1 MRLTALSRPVPART
15 GAGALALT
23 LALTLTA
30 VLAALPQL
38 GGGTA
43 AAATSAT
50 KVIARHSAGATFS
63 HVRASRRADRLNWR
77 ALARCE
83 AGGNPRAAN
92 PAGYYGLYQFTVA
105 TWRGVGGHGYPHR
118 ASRAEQTMRAKK
130 LFQRAGS
137 SPWPTCGRRLYA

>member
-1 MRLTALSRPVPART
+1 MRVTTLSRPVPART
-15 GAGALALT
+15 GALT

-30 VLAALPQL
+30 VLTTLAPL
-38 GGGTA
+38 GAGNRCGGDVPRHGHC
-43 AAATSAT
+43 AATSAT
-50 KVIARHSAGATFS
+50 FS
-63 HVRASRRADRLNWR
+63 HARASRRADRLNWK

-105 TWRGVGGHGYPHR
+105 TWRGLGGHGYPNH

-137 SPWPTCGRRLYA
+137 SPWPTCGRRLYV

>member
-1 MRLTALSRPVPART
+1 MRVTTLSRPAPART
-15 GAGALALT
+15 GALT

-30 VLAALPQL
+30 VLTTIAPL

-43 AAATSAT
+43 AAATSRA
-50 KVIARHSAGATFS
+50 KFSARHSATVS
-63 HVRASRRADRLNWR
+63 HARASRRADRLNWK

-105 TWRGVGGHGYPHR
+105 TWRGLGGHGYPNH
-118 ASRAEQTMRAKK
+118 ASRAEQTLRAKK

>member
-1 MRLTALSRPVPART
+1 MRVIAMSHPAPAR
-15 GAGALALT
+15 AGALT

-30 VLAALPQL
+30 VLTTLAPL

-43 AAATSAT
+43 AAATSRS
-50 KVIARHSAGATFS
+50 KVTPRHSAGDAS
-63 HVRASRRADRLNWR
+63 HTRASRRADRLNWK

-105 TWRGVGGHGYPHR
+105 TWRGVGGHGYPNH
-118 ASRAEQTMRAKK
+118 ASRGEQTQRAKK

-137 SPWPTCGRRLYA
+137 SPWPNCGRRLYG

>member
-1 MRLTALSRPVPART
+1 MRVAPLSDPPV
-15 GAGALALT
+15 ALT

-30 VLAALPQL
+30 MLSTLAPL

-43 AAATSAT
+43 AAATSHTLVA
-50 KVIARHSAGATFS
+50 ARHKAGVTLS
-63 HVRASRRADRLNWR
+63 HVRTSRTDRLNWR

-92 PAGYYGLYQFTVA
+92 PAGYYGLYQFSVA
-105 TWRGVGGHGYPHR
+105 TWRGVGGHGYPNH
-118 ASRAEQTMRAKK
+118 ASRSEQTSRAKQ

-137 SPWPTCGRRLYA
+137 SPWPTCGHLLYV

>member
-1 MRLTALSRPVPART
+1 MRVIAMSHPAPAR
-15 GAGALALT
+15 AGALT

-30 VLAALPQL
+30 MLTTLAPL

-43 AAATSAT
+43 AAATSRS
-50 KVIARHSAGATFS
+50 KVTARHSAGAAS
-63 HVRASRRADRLNWR
+63 HTRASRRADRLNWK

-105 TWRGVGGHGYPHR
+105 TWRGVGGHGYPNH
-118 ASRAEQTMRAKK
+118 ASRGEQTQRAKK

-137 SPWPTCGRRLYA
+137 SPWPHCGRRLYG

>member
-1 MRLTALSRPVPART
+1 MRVIAMSRPAPAR
-15 GAGALALT
+15 AGALT

-30 VLAALPQL
+30 MLTTLAPL

-43 AAATSAT
+43 AAATSRS
-50 KVIARHSAGATFS
+50 KVTARHSAGAAS
-63 HVRASRRADRLNWR
+63 HTRASRRADRLNWK

-105 TWRGVGGHGYPHR
+105 TWRGVGGHGYPNH
-118 ASRAEQTMRAKK
+118 ASRGEQTQRAKK

-137 SPWPTCGRRLYA
+137 SPWPHCGRRLYG

>member
-1 MRLTALSRPVPART
+1 MRVTASTPPAPART
-15 GAGALALT
+15 GAIM

-30 VLAALPQL
+30 ALTPLAPL
-38 GGGTA
+38 GAETA
-43 AAATSAT
+43 AAATSRPKAT
-50 KVIARHSAGATFS
+50 ARHSAGATFS
-63 HVRASRRADRLNWR
+63 RARASRADRLNWR

-105 TWRGVGGHGYPHR
+105 TWRGVGGHGYPNH
-118 ASRAEQTMRAKK
+118 ASRGEQTLRAKK

>member
-1 MRLTALSRPVPART
+1 MRVTTLSRPVPART
-15 GAGALALT
+15 GALT

-30 VLAALPQL
+30 VLTTLAPL
-38 GGGTA
+38 GGGTV
-43 AAATSAT
+43 AAATSRAT
-50 KVIARHSAGATFS
+50 VTARNSATVS
-63 HVRASRRADRLNWR
+63 HARASRRADRLNWK

-105 TWRGVGGHGYPHR
+105 TWRGLGGHGYPNH

-137 SPWPTCGRRLYA
+137 SPWPTCGRRLYV

>member
-1 MRLTALSRPVPART
+1 MRVIAMSHPAPAR
-15 GAGALALT
+15 AGALT

-30 VLAALPQL
+30 MLTTLAPL

-43 AAATSAT
+43 AAATSRS
-50 KVIARHSAGATFS
+50 KVTARHSAGAAS
-63 HVRASRRADRLNWR
+63 HTRASRRADRLNWK

-105 TWRGVGGHGYPHR
+105 TWRGVGGHGYPNH
-118 ASRAEQTMRAKK
+118 ASRGEQTLRAKK
-130 LFQRAGS
+130 LFQRSGS

>member
-1 MRLTALSRPVPART
+1 LARPAPART
-15 GAGALALT
+15 GALT

-30 VLAALPQL
+30 LLTTLAPF

-43 AAATSAT
+43 AAATSRA
-50 KVIARHSAGATFS
+50 KVTARHSAGAAS
-63 HVRASRRADRLNWR
+63 HGRASRRADRLNWR

-105 TWRGVGGHGYPHR
+105 TWRGLGGHGYPNH
-118 ASRAEQTMRAKK
+118 ASRGEQTRRAKN
-130 LFQRAGS
+130 LFHRAGS
-137 SPWPTCGRRLYA
+137 SPWPTCGRLLYV

>member
-1 MRLTALSRPVPART
+1 MRVTALSHPAPART
-15 GAGALALT
+15 GALT

-30 VLAALPQL
+30 VLTTLAPL

-43 AAATSAT
+43 AAATSRA
-50 KVIARHSAGATFS
+50 KVTARHSAGATFS
-63 HVRASRRADRLNWR
+63 HARASRADRLNWK

-105 TWRGVGGHGYPHR
+105 TWRGVGGHGYPNH
-118 ASRAEQTMRAKK
+118 ASRGEQTLRAKK

-137 SPWPTCGRRLYA
+137 SPWPTCGRLLYA

>member
-1 MRLTALSRPVPART
+1 MRVTALSRPVPART
-15 GAGALALT
+15 GALT

-30 VLAALPQL
+30 VLTTLAPF

-43 AAATSAT
+43 AAATSRAKAT
-50 KVIARHSAGATFS
+50 ARHSAGAAS
-63 HVRASRRADRLNWR
+63 HGRASRRADRLNWK

-105 TWRGVGGHGYPHR
+105 TWRGVGGHGYPSH
-118 ASRAEQTMRAKK
+118 ASRSEQTLRAKK

>member
-1 MRLTALSRPVPART
+1 MRVTAMSHPGPAR
-15 GAGALALT
+15 AAALT

-30 VLAALPQL
+30 LLTTLAPF

-43 AAATSAT
+43 AAATSRA
-50 KVIARHSAGATFS
+50 KVTAHHSAGAAS
-63 HVRASRRADRLNWR
+63 HGRASRRAGRLNWK

-105 TWRGVGGHGYPHR
+105 TWRGVGGHGYPNH
-118 ASRAEQTMRAKK
+118 ASRGEQTLRAKK

>member
-1 MRLTALSRPVPART
+1 MRVTTLSRPVPART
-15 GAGALALT
+15 GALT

-30 VLAALPQL
+30 VLTTLAPL
-38 GGGTA
+38 GGGTV
-43 AAATSAT
+43 AAATSRAT
-50 KVIARHSAGATFS
+50 VTARNSATVS
-63 HVRASRRADRLNWR
+63 HARASRRVDRLNWK

-105 TWRGVGGHGYPHR
+105 TWRGLGGHGYPNH

-137 SPWPTCGRRLYA
+137 SPWPTCGRRLYV

>member
-1 MRLTALSRPVPART
+1 MRVTAMSHPGPAR
-15 GAGALALT
+15 AAALT

-30 VLAALPQL
+30 SLTTLAPL
-38 GGGTA
+38 GGRTA
-43 AAATSAT
+43 VAATSR
-50 KVIARHSAGATFS
+50 KVAARHIAGATFS
-63 HVRASRRADRLNWR
+63 PARASRADRLNWR

-105 TWRGVGGHGYPHR
+105 TWRRVGGHGYPNH
-118 ASRAEQTMRAKK
+118 ASRAEQTVRAKK

-137 SPWPTCGRRLYA
+137 SPWPTCGRQLYV

>member
-1 MRLTALSRPVPART
+1 MRVTALSRPVPART
-15 GAGALALT
+15 GALT

-30 VLAALPQL
+30 VLTTLAPF

-43 AAATSAT
+43 AAATSRAKAT
-50 KVIARHSAGATFS
+50 ARHSAGATFS
-63 HVRASRRADRLNWR
+63 RGRASRADRLNWK

-105 TWRGVGGHGYPHR
+105 TWRGVGGHGYPNH
-118 ASRAEQTMRAKK
+118 ASRREQTLRAKK

-137 SPWPTCGRRLYA
+137 SPWPTCGRRLYV

>member
-1 MRLTALSRPVPART
+1 MRVTALSRPAPART
-15 GAGALALT
+15 GALT

-30 VLAALPQL
+30 VLTTLVPL

-43 AAATSAT
+43 AAATARA
-50 KVIARHSAGATFS
+50 KVTARHSAGTTSDA
-63 HVRASRRADRLNWR
+63 RASRRADRLNWK

-105 TWRGVGGHGYPHR
+105 TWRGVGGHGYPNH
-118 ASRAEQTMRAKK
+118 ASRAEQTLRAKK